1 MTDILKEIL
10 NILKENE
17 NIRLI
22 ISALLLIFVF
32 RLKDIYEFVDR
43 LLNRKVTRLEN
54 LLKGDL
60 DRETRQAVQE
70 ELYSRYFQ
78 QTTGIKAEKH
88 LREKITKLFESANG
102 RITYSDINHVF
113 KHGFLLCDHNEE
125 LRIRKIN
132 RQDRISYR
140 FWRIISLSVWV
151 LGLLLIL
158 LTILFKIDDP
168 SKIKIGILSTFSP
181 SRNTNEFS
189 LKSVL
194 ILHGISWCILAY
206 VMRSQTFV
214 IKIVDKVKSE
224 LERQSVEKKR
234 PKSKSIINLFT
245 NLLSPNN
252 LFKRKKK

>member
-17 NIRLI
+17 NIRSI

-32 RLKDIYEFVDR
+32 RLKDIYEFVDC

-60 DRETRQAVQE
+60 DRETREAVQE
-70 ELYSRYFQ
+70 ELYSKYFQ

-88 LREKITKLFESANG
+88 LREKITKLVESANG

-113 KHGFLLCDHNEE
+113 KHDFLFCDHNGE

-140 FWRIISLSVWV
+140 FWRIISLSFWV

-168 SKIKIGILSTFSP
+168 SKIKIGILLTFSQAEIRM
-181 SRNTNEFS
+181 S
-189 LKSVL
+189 SV
-194 ILHGISWCILAY
+194 
-206 VMRSQTFV
+206 
-214 IKIVDKVKSE
+214 
-224 LERQSVEKKR
+224 
-234 PKSKSIINLFT
+234 
-245 NLLSPNN
+245 
-252 LFKRKKK
+252 